1 MKKILFFLSG
11 LLFFAAVSCN
21 KESIVDDEALVE
33 QIATSTDK
41 EAISATALPIETQE
55 ELDFTNFD
63 SYIESVNY
71 VSNAGYEVVMG
82 DEETIYFSEAGRRL
96 HSARR
101 LFLSNKFGPC
111 GGKGTW
117 IQKDDLSPEIL
128 DYIATHYPD
137 AEVKAGKEKNDVI
150 LVLLDSKLILVF
162 DLDGTFLKETVGF
175 HHCPRFCQFLPVTDL
190 PMVITDYLSINY
202 PDAEVKAVCRKLDKF
217 IVVGL
222 LTPDG
227 RRIVVFDTD
236 GNFLFTRP

>member
-11 LLFFAAVSCN
+11 LLFITAVSCN

-41 EAISATALPIETQE
+41 EAITTAALPIGIQQ
-55 ELDFTNFD
+55 ELDLNNFD
-63 SYIESVNY
+63 SYIETVNY

-82 DEETIYFSEAGRRL
+82 DEETIYFSEDGRRL

-101 LFLSNKFGPC
+101 LFLLNKFGPC

-117 IQKDDLSPEIL
+117 IKKDDLSPEIL

-162 DLDGTFLKETVGF
+162 DLDGTFLKETAGF
-175 HHCPRFCQFLPVTDL
+175 HHCLRFCQWVPVTDL
-190 PMVITDYLSINY
+190 PMAITDYLSINY
-202 PDAEVKAVCRKLDKF
+202 PDAEVKAACRKHDKY
-217 IVVGL
+217 IVVGI

-227 RRIVVFDTD
+227 RRVVVFDAD